1 VIDRLSTLRSEGGF
15 SLVEML
21 TVLGLMSFVLGG
33 VVTLFVAGSNS
44 QLDMNRRFEAQQN
57 ARLALDRMRREIHC
71 SKGAST
77 SGGTGESSAV
87 TLRLASH
94 CKTAVGG
101 VDTDVTWCTSAA
113 GTGQWALYRQV
124 GATCGTSGVKWADKL
139 TAAAIFDYQTHTVDH
154 LARLRVRL
162 PVDVKLNDA
171 QPAYS
176 LCDVIVLRNSSRRVA
191 TSADLG
197 YQDTADV
204 AAC

>member
-1 VIDRLSTLRSEGGF
+1 MSTVRGEGGY

-21 TVLGLMSFVLGG
+21 TVLAIMSFVLGG

-44 QLDMNRRFEAQQN
+44 QLDMNRRFEAQQT

-77 SGGTGESSAV
+77 AGGMGESSAV

-101 VDTDVTWCTSAA
+101 VDTDVTWCTSPA
-113 GTGQWALYRQV
+113 GAGHWALYRQL
-124 GATCGTSGVKWADKL
+124 GASCGTGGVKWAANL
-139 TAAAIFDYQTHTVDH
+139 TAAAVFDYQTHTANQ

-162 PVDVKLNDA
+162 PVDVKVGDA
-171 QPAYS
+171 QPGYP
-176 LCDVIVLRNSSRRVA
+176 LCDVIVLRNSARRVA
-191 TSADLG
+191 TSTDLG
-197 YQDTADV
+197 YQDTAAV
-204 AAC
+204 ASC